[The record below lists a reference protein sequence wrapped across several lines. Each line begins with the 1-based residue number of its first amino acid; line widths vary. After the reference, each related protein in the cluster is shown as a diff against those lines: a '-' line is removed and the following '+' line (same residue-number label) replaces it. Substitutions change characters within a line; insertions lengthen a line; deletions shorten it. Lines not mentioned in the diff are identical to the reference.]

1 MEQARSIQ
9 QLAATPIINPNN
21 VPSISSAAMLVEFG
35 FSCWGT
41 VKKDKAATNAI
52 ANGTG
57 AAEGSVEGRKD
68 IMSNEKLKA
77 IRKHGANVRNQI
89 HYKLTLPWSDKGL
102 RLLPTSRQFEY
113 VQKMSGAEQEHV
125 GLVNDFLADYDFNVS
140 QGQANANAQDLAS
153 LWRAE
158 DYPPVDV
165 LRGKFEWRC
174 ILSPLPES
182 GDFRLDIAAEAQDI
196 IKQQYEAHHNEFVQ
210 GAMGDLW
217 KRVHDNL
224 TRLLTNLAL
233 KDGEFDAKGNQVFGK
248 MNEGVFQTS
257 LDMIGMLRDYNL
269 TGDTQMMATADRLE
283 NMLYGMN
290 TDVIKSSET
299 LRIDKAAEVK
309 DIIDNLPSLDL

>member
-1 MEQARSIQ
+1 MEQANNIQ
-9 QLAATPIINPNN
+9 QLAAAPIINLNN
-21 VPSISSAAMLVEFG
+21 LPKLSSAAMLVEFG
-35 FSCWGT
+35 VSCWGT

-57 AAEGSVEGRKD
+57 AAKGSVEGRKD

-89 HYKLTLPWSDKGL
+89 HYKLTLPWSDLGL

-113 VQKMSGAEQEHV
+113 VQKMSGAEQEHDT
-125 GLVNDFLADYDFNVS
+125 LVEDFLLSYDFDVS

-153 LWRAE
+153 LWCAE

-165 LRGKFEWRC
+165 LRGKFKWRC
-174 ILSPLPES
+174 IMSPLAES
-182 GDFRLDIAAEAQDI
+182 GDFRLDIAAEAQEV
-196 IKQQYEAHHNEFVQ
+196 IKQKYETHHNEFVQ

-224 TRLLTNLAL
+224 TTLLSNLAL

-309 DIIDNLPSLDL
+309 DIIDNLPSLGF

>member
-1 MEQARSIQ
+1 MEQASNIQ
-9 QLAATPIINPNN
+9 QLAVTPEIRN
-21 VPSISSAAMLVEFG
+21 VPSISSSAMLVEFG

-41 VKKDKAATNAI
+41 VKKDKAATKAI

-57 AAEGSVEGRKD
+57 AAEDSVQGSKD

-89 HYKLTLPWSDKGL
+89 HYKLTLPWSDLGL
-102 RLLPTSRQFEY
+102 RLLPTTRKADY
-113 VQKMSGAEQEHV
+113 IYKMSEAEQNHV

-174 ILSPLPES
+174 IISPLPES

-196 IKQQYEAHHNEFVQ
+196 IKQQYEGHHNRFVQ

-217 KRVHDNL
+217 KRVHDSL
-224 TRLLTNLAL
+224 TTLLSNLAL

-248 MNEGVFQTS
+248 MSESVFQTS

-269 TGDTQMMATADRLE
+269 TGDTQMTATANRLVDL
-283 NMLYGMN
+283 LYGMN
-290 TDVIKSSET
+290 TEVIKSSET

-309 DIIDNLPSLDL
+309 NLIDSLPTLDF

>member
-9 QLAATPIINPNN
+9 QLAATPIINLNN

-35 FSCWGT
+35 VSCWDT

-57 AAEGSVEGRKD
+57 AAKGSVEGRKD

-77 IRKHGANVRNQI
+77 IRTHGANVRNQI
-89 HYKLTLPWSDKGL
+89 HYKLTLPWSDLGL

-113 VQKMSGAEQEHV
+113 VQKMSGAEQEHDT
-125 GLVNDFLADYDFNVS
+125 LVEDFLLSYDFDVS

-153 LWRAE
+153 LWCAE

-165 LRGKFEWRC
+165 LRGKFKWRC
-174 ILSPLPES
+174 IMSPLAES
-182 GDFRLDIAAEAQDI
+182 GDFRLDIAAEAQDV
-196 IKQQYEAHHNEFVQ
+196 IKQQYETHYANVVQ
-210 GAMGDLW
+210 AAMGDLW

-224 TRLLTNLAL
+224 TTLLSNLAL
-233 KDGEFDAKGNQVFGK
+233 KDGETDAKGNQVFGR
-248 MNEGVFQTS
+248 MSESVFQTAK
-257 LDMIGMLRDYNL
+257 DMIGMLRDYNL
-269 TGDTQMMATADRLE
+269 TGDTQMTATANRLDDL
-283 NMLYGMN
+283 LYGMN
-290 TDVIKSSET
+290 TEVIKGSET

-309 DIIDNLPSLDL
+309 SLIDSLPTLDF

>member
-41 VKKDKAATNAI
+41 VKKDKAATKAI

-57 AAEGSVEGRKD
+57 AAEDSVTGSKD
-68 IMSNEKLKA
+68 IMSSTKLSD
-77 IRKHGANVRNQI
+77 IRKHGANKRKQI
-89 HYKLTLPWSDKGL
+89 HYELTLPWSDLGQ
-102 RLLPTSRQFEY
+102 RLLPTNRQFEY
-113 VQKMSGAEQEHV
+113 VQRMSEAEQEYWV
-125 GLVNDFLADYDFNVS
+125 LVNDFMADYEFDVSKRQAEAQKLGTLFN
-140 QGQANANAQDLAS
+140 D
-153 LWRAE
+153 R
-158 DYPPVDV
+158 DYPPASE
-165 LRGKFEWRC
+165 LRKKFGWRC
-174 ILSPLPES
+174 IMSPLAEA

-196 IKQQYEAHHNEFVQ
+196 IKQQYETHHNEFVQ

-224 TRLLTNLAL
+224 TRLLTNLSP
-233 KDGEFDAKGNQVFGK
+233 KIGETNDKGEQVYGK

>member
-1 MEQARSIQ
+1 MEQANNIQ
-9 QLAATPIINPNN
+9 QLAVTPEIRN
-21 VPSISSAAMLVEFG
+21 VPSISSSAMLVEFG

-57 AAEGSVEGRKD
+57 AAEDSVQGSKD

-89 HYKLTLPWSDKGL
+89 HYKLTLPWSDIGL

-113 VQKMSGAEQEHV
+113 VQKMGGAEQKHV

-165 LRGKFEWRC
+165 LREKFEWRC

-196 IKQQYEAHHNEFVQ
+196 IKQQYEGHHNRFVQ

-224 TRLLTNLAL
+224 TTLLSNLAL
-233 KDGEFDAKGNQVFGK
+233 KDGETDAKGNQVFGK
-248 MNEGVFQTS
+248 MSESVFQTS

-290 TDVIKSSET
+290 TEVIKSSET

-309 DIIDNLPSLDL
+309 NLIDSLPTLDF

>member
-1 MEQARSIQ
+1 MEQASNIQ
-9 QLAATPIINPNN
+9 QLAVTPEIRN
-21 VPSISSAAMLVEFG
+21 VPSVSTSAMLVEFG

-41 VKKDKAATNAI
+41 VKKDKAATKAI

-68 IMSNEKLKA
+68 IMSNAKLTA
-77 IRKHGANVRNQI
+77 IRKHGNNIRNQI
-89 HYKLTLPWSDKGL
+89 HYKLTLPWSDAGH
-102 RLLPTSRQFEY
+102 RLLPTIRQADY
-113 VQKMSGAEQEHV
+113 IYKMSEAKQEHV
-125 GLVNDFLADYDFNVS
+125 RLVEDFLAGYDFDVS

-158 DYPPVDV
+158 DYPSVDV
-165 LRGKFEWRC
+165 LRTKFKWAVTR
-174 ILSPLPES
+174 IPLAES
-182 GDFRLDIAAEAQDI
+182 GDFRLDIEAEAQDV
-196 IKQQYEAHHNEFVQ
+196 IKQQYETHYANVLQ

-224 TRLLTNLAL
+224 TRLLSNLAL

-248 MNEGVFQTS
+248 MNESVFQTS

-290 TDVIKSSET
+290 TEVIKSSET

-309 DIIDNLPSLDL
+309 SLIDSLPTLDF

>member
-1 MEQARSIQ
+1 MEQANNIQ
-9 QLAATPIINPNN
+9 QLAVTPEIRN
-21 VPSISSAAMLVEFG
+21 VPSISSSAMLVEFG

-57 AAEGSVEGRKD
+57 AAKGSVEGRKD

-89 HYKLTLPWSDKGL
+89 HYKLTLPWSDIGL

-113 VQKMSGAEQEHV
+113 VQKMGGAEQKHV

-165 LRGKFEWRC
+165 LREKFEWRC

-196 IKQQYEAHHNEFVQ
+196 IKQQYEGHHNRFVQ

-224 TRLLTNLAL
+224 TTLLSNLAL

-248 MNEGVFQTS
+248 MSESVFQTS

-269 TGDTQMMATADRLE
+269 TGDTQMTATANRLE
-283 NMLYGMN
+283 DLLYGMN
-290 TDVIKSSET
+290 TEVIKSSET

-309 DIIDNLPSLDL
+309 NLIDSLPTLDF